1 MKLAMGTQNAVSS
14 HGSMHIDDKE
24 VPWVGSSKPKT
35 FSSYCPIPFHTM
47 YIETPFIP
55 IQYMIHLFIIYHVPD
70 YSFEQTEPV
79 GEDLFDRLLPL

>member
-1 MKLAMGTQNAVSS
+1 MALCASMTKRYPGLVLQNLNFFRHIVQFPLITLTQ
-14 HGSMHIDDKE
+14 
-24 VPWVGSSKPKT
+24 
-35 FSSYCPIPFHTM
+35 TM

-79 GEDLFDRLLPL
+79 GEELFDRLLPL